1 MPSSADVLPG
11 LRLRPTLGSS
21 PSVFDDDSTDE
32 LRFKSCGRHAS
43 PPGEPSE
50 RDGKSERSGWPEAMH
65 TLAPRAVA
73 CSRQGHQAKVCQRQR
88 GTRRSGCPRRK
99 RIKMTGKGSSTPANG
114 SDMMRSR
121 WQMANPKHAAAQT
134 PSPTRTPHRHC
145 PLLQLFC
152 APARAA
158 PLNFFYNQCIHE
170 NAAMLKFVF
179 FGLLSSSPPHPCP
192 PSRRGV
198 RPTRVTRRAADTRN
212 MRDRNLAKA

>member
-32 LRFKSCGRHAS
+32 LRFKSCARHAS

-50 RDGKSERSGWPEAMH
+50 RDGRSERSGWPEAMH

-88 GTRRSGCPRRK
+88 GSRRSGCPRRK
-99 RIKMTGKGSSTPANG
+99 RIEMKGKGSSTPANG

-121 WQMANPKHAAAQT
+121 WQMANPNMPRHK
-134 PSPTRTPHRHC
+134 HRHRHALRTVIALFSSSSA
-145 PLLQLFC
+145 PLEVAVEGNEAL
-152 APARAA
+152 
-158 PLNFFYNQCIHE
+158 LNFFSYL
-170 NAAMLKFVF
+170 MKMRLVS
-179 FGLLSSSPPHPCP
+179 GLLSFPSHFASSLPE
-192 PSRRGV
+192 GGE
-198 RPTRVTRRAADTRN
+198 ADTRN
-212 MRDRNLAKA
+212 EEGGRHA